1 MKFKTNPL
9 KIDIDYA
16 IREYTKCRNDK
27 YLLYLLLALKDEPLY
42 IAIQKDTEI
51 EGLAKGEKIIKRK
64 YSIEPSI
71 YEKDDKK
78 WFCAYTYRQ
87 YLAEKVEEDHTILQA
102 RFRDLAI
109 DVLER
114 EDISGILLNH
124 QRLFPLVL
132 KKPRIIEFVTEM
144 NKFKEDLY

>member
-1 MKFKTNPL
+1 MKFKENPL

-16 IREYTKCRNDK
+16 IREYTKCKNDK

-51 EGLAKGEKIIKRK
+51 EGLKKGEKIIKRK

-71 YEKDDKK
+71 YENDGKK

-87 YLAEKVEEDHTILQA
+87 YLTQKTEEEYTVIQA

-114 EDISGILLNH
+114 DDISGILLNH
-124 QRLFPLVL
+124 QRFYPLTL
-132 KKPRIIEFVTEM
+132 RKNRLIEFMTEI
-144 NKFKEDLY
+144 NKFKENLY